1 VAVKSPLRPSSIV
14 SENVVEPAKLGNF
27 ITGGSPLG
35 ESVLSSA
42 ANKIVGF
49 QRGTTGVA
57 ARPPDLGSIINTL
70 SSSILSNVENRVQS
84 INQNITQVVQNRL
97 GFYDKELK
105 ERLDKT
111 ESAKPSGI
119 LANFLK
125 SYKQAIEYIQFLGNR
140 KNIKTLGEN
149 IKELQN
155 VFTETFEVAKII
167 RQTIVKI
174 VKQLSNLPT
183 ASSTGGGLNLD
194 INIPGG
200 PLKRTLPR
208 GLANFGK
215 MALAGGAIAGAGML
229 GGKVVSGMMD
239 VGEGQVQPVVG
250 EGSEGLSGPI
260 LDRFSAIL
268 DRFSAAID
276 SLSKKPTPS
285 IGGGSGGSPA
295 APSTEPSSPSSPGAP
310 GGSSA
315 VSSAPGD
322 EKLAAFVA
330 SMEASSPENAADAMQ
345 VMLNRSASGKYGEGL
360 SGVLSGYD
368 QFSPISAAIFGK
380 SKDKRAERIY
390 GPIAA
395 RLPGKT
401 PQEKFQYLQQVAAEP
416 DGLNKLQQIFG
427 GGSSSVSGTILND
440 PKYLEMS
447 RQNVKG
453 ALNFYGGK
461 KQQASDLQVRPG
473 GNIFYNFT
481 GPIGTLSG
489 KPTATTKPPSTVAA
503 APTQA
508 ETAQQV
514 SQTVSQQP
522 GANQPSKSLVVPVN
536 LGGAGEQTQPN
547 PPAPPAPPPVLNQ
560 TGTQVRNV
568 VPTNFDNFY
577 TTHSRLTFNIV

>member
-1 VAVKSPLRPSSIV
+1 MAVKSPLRPSSIV

-285 IGGGSGGSPA
+285 IGGGSGKGSTPSPDSAEKTDPGGGGGGGSVTATGSEQQKTEALIAGEEGVRLKAYQNPGDVPTIGYGETKGVRLGDTITKEKAVVRLRSSIESHRARAVRAIGKESWDNIKDENSKAVLTSIVYNYGHIPPSLIPA
-295 APSTEPSSPSSPGAP
+295 AKSGDPKKISDAVRALTDPSNRSYDSRLIGRRNREADFILSGTSPKLDKDFLPGGKLAAP
-310 GGSSA
+310 GGS
-315 VSSAPGD
+315 VSTTTPP
-322 EKLAAFVA
+322 A
-330 SMEASSPENAADAMQ
+330 S
-345 VMLNRSASGKYGEGL
+345 
-360 SGVLSGYD
+360 
-368 QFSPISAAIFGK
+368 
-380 SKDKRAERIY
+380 
-390 GPIAA
+390 
-395 RLPGKT
+395 T
-401 PQEKFQYLQQVAAEP
+401 
-416 DGLNKLQQIFG
+416 
-427 GGSSSVSGTILND
+427 
-440 PKYLEMS
+440 
-447 RQNVKG
+447 
-453 ALNFYGGK
+453 
-461 KQQASDLQVRPG
+461 
-473 GNIFYNFT
+473 
-481 GPIGTLSG
+481 
-489 KPTATTKPPSTVAA
+489 PPSVTA